1 MERLFVSKGLSS
13 MRRRSRRGPNTSE
26 STGKI
31 GQELP
36 SNQPAPLVP
45 LYPDDAPRQRQAPIP
60 PSPQGLPRRQARTD
74 WNEQAGSGRLEVE
87 TQPELSP
94 TPSPKPNAAGQTP
107 KGFVVLAIGLPGSGK
122 TTWFGRRGITP
133 LSSDL
138 LRGILFDDVE
148 EQRYQGLVFSTLRS
162 LLRARLIARMPMNYV
177 DATNLSIHERRQ
189 WIKMAKSF
197 GYEVQA
203 VFFDVPLEVCL
214 ERNRQR
220 DRSVS
225 EDIMRRMAEK
235 LKPPVFEE
243 GFEKITVV
251 RVKSQN

>member
-1 MERLFVSKGLSS
+1 M
-13 MRRRSRRGPNTSE
+13 
-26 STGKI
+26 STI
-31 GQELP
+31 
-36 SNQPAPLVP
+36 
-45 LYPDDAPRQRQAPIP
+45 
-60 PSPQGLPRRQARTD
+60 
-74 WNEQAGSGRLEVE
+74 
-87 TQPELSP
+87 
-94 TPSPKPNAAGQTP
+94 PSPKPNAQGQTP
-107 KGFVVLAIGLPGSGK
+107 KGFVVLAIGMPGSGK

-225 EDIMRRMAEK
+225 EEVMRRMAEK

-251 RVKSQN
+251 RVKSAG